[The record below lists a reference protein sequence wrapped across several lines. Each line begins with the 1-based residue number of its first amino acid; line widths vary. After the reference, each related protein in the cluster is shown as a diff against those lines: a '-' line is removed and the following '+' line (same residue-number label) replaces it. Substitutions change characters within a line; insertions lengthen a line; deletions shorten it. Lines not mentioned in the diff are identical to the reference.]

1 MKMQRSLSRAKML
14 KSLYNNHLVDS
25 RALIIPKVLVPSLLN
40 LRNVA

>member
-1 MKMQRSLSRAKML
+1 MQKSHNRGRML

-25 RALIIPKVLVPSLLN
+25 RALIILKVLAQSLLN